1 MSKYLAAFPLFF
13 LLLSSNIECANELLP
28 NFSELAE
35 ASSPAVVNISSSKTV
50 SYSSRGFS
58 PRGFNDPF
66 DDDFFKRFFGERPN
80 SGRKERQVRSGGS
93 GFIISKDGYLLTN
106 NHVVADADE
115 ILQIA
120 TLVHG
125 IDRADE
131 TRKIQLPRNQHLNIS
146 SSQDQWLLRVDRG
159 KVLVVVVGTVA

>member
-1 MSKYLAAFPLFF
+1 MLK
-13 LLLSSNIECANELLP
+13 
-28 NFSELAE
+28 
-35 ASSPAVVNISSSKTV
+35 
-50 SYSSRGFS
+50 
-58 PRGFNDPF
+58 
-66 DDDFFKRFFGERPN
+66 
-80 SGRKERQVRSGGS
+80 
-93 GFIISKDGYLLTN
+93 
-106 NHVVADADE
+106 ADADE

-120 TLVHG
+120 TLVHS

>member
-66 DDDFFKRFFGERPN
+66 DDDFFKFVIF
-80 SGRKERQVRSGGS
+80 
-93 GFIISKDGYLLTN
+93 
-106 NHVVADADE
+106 E
-115 ILQIA
+115 ILQFSVENS
-120 TLVHG
+120 L
-125 IDRADE
+125 
-131 TRKIQLPRNQHLNIS
+131 LNQS
-146 SSQDQWLLRVDRG
+146 
-159 KVLVVVVGTVA
+159 